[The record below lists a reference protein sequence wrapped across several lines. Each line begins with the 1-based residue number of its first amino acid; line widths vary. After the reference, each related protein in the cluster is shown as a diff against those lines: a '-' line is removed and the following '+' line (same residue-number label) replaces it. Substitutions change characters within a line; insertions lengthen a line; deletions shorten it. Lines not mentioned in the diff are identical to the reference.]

1 MEITDLIG
9 YQPVDLNK
17 KEIVVQKNGKRF
29 SIEIDD
35 DSGVCCGYN
44 NIEAHLYVGG
54 EVKRN
59 PIITDVTKENE
70 DIDCSDKCCITFFGE
85 DKILAELYTESSSGS
100 GWCYGAAVT
109 LKCKNLKIDEVLS
122 EW

>member
-1 MEITDLIG
+1 MRIIDLIG
-9 YQPVDLNK
+9 YQLVDLNED
-17 KEIVVQKNGKRF
+17 EIIVQKDRRRF
-29 SIEIDD
+29 SIKIED
-35 DSGVCCGYN
+35 DSVVCCGYN
-44 NIEAHLYVGG
+44 NIEAHLYVSG

-70 DIDCSDKCCITFFGE
+70 DMDWSDMCCITFFGE
-85 DKILAELYTESSSGS
+85 DKILAKLETESSSGS